1 MLLQIRKHDGST
13 EEIEV
18 LRSGFACEIATAFDW
33 DAERRRFEQLAE
45 SEGESYLPSIAFTD
59 DAGRTLEF
67 GPNTDDTFWL
77 SYCYSTVRSTFGFC
91 PVDQPREQQLEACAL
106 KTALDLLEQHYGS
119 KHLDIVSALPEQC
132 DPDNGGNQR
141 IA

>member
-18 LRSGFACEIATAFDW
+18 LRSGFGCEIAAAFDW

-45 SEGESYLPSIAFTD
+45 SEHECYLPSISFMD

-77 SYCYSTVRSTFGFC
+77 SYRYSLLGSTFGFC
-91 PVDQPREQQLEACAL
+91 LVEQPREQQLEACPLEMAL
-106 KTALDLLEQHYGS
+106 GLLERHYGG
-119 KHLDIVSALPEQC
+119 KHLDIVSALPEQR
-132 DPDNGGNQR
+132 DPDNV
-141 IA
+141 AD